1 MPSPL
6 QFQQAG
12 SSSLFLL
19 PGLVNTTMGTG
30 ADQEIC
36 KEKALE
42 KHNDSIALAK
52 QWVIME
58 GDSTELCDS
67 DSIDQSSFEGSN
79 DSVASSPSSEMMEDA
94 TSSTSSSSTSYD
106 GPLSELSELMA
117 QLPIKRGLS
126 KFYQGKSQ
134 TFASLESVKSLED
147 LAKRGRPKRRRKM
160 ESSKSYGGG
169 LDKQIIYSPQ
179 AAILK
184 KSSRVSLVSSIDR
197 KGTLYL
203 SSFGTSIPVQKSF

>member
-1 MPSPL
+1 MD
-6 QFQQAG
+6 
-12 SSSLFLL
+12 
-19 PGLVNTTMGTG
+19 TG
-30 ADQEIC
+30 ANQEIC
-36 KEKALE
+36 QEKALE
-42 KHNDSIALAK
+42 KHNDSNALAK

-58 GDSTELCDS
+58 GDCTESCDS

-79 DSVASSPSSEMMEDA
+79 DSVALSSSSSDMMEDA
-94 TSSTSSSSTSYD
+94 TSSTSSSSSSSTSYD
-106 GPLSELSELMA
+106 GPLYELSELMA

-147 LAKRGRPKRRRKM
+147 LAKRGRPKRRKMM

-169 LDKQIIYSPQ
+169 LDKQIIYSPK
-179 AAILK
+179 AAVLK
-184 KSSRVSLVSSIDR
+184 KSSRVSLLSSIGR

-203 SSFGTSIPVQKSF
+203 SSFGPSNIPVQKSF

>member
-1 MPSPL
+1 M
-6 QFQQAG
+6 
-12 SSSLFLL
+12 
-19 PGLVNTTMGTG
+19 TMSG
-30 ADQEIC
+30 AEEIC
-36 KEKALE
+36 QEKALE
-42 KHNDSIALAK
+42 KHNGHCNGLKD

-58 GDSTELCDS
+58 GDSGLCDS
-67 DSIDQSSFEGSN
+67 DHSIESSFEGSH
-79 DSVASSPSSEMMEDA
+79 DSIASSSSSSDMMEDA
-94 TSSTSSSSTSYD
+94 TSSTSSSSSLSTSYD
-106 GPLSELSELMA
+106 GPLYELSELMA

-147 LAKRGRPKRRRKM
+147 LAKRGRPKRRKMM

-169 LDKQIIYSPQ
+169 LDKQIYSPK

-184 KSSRVSLVSSIDR
+184 KSSRVSLVSSIGR

-203 SSFGTSIPVQKSF
+203 SSFGTSIPVQKNLSNV

>member
-1 MPSPL
+1 MHSPL

-12 SSSLFLL
+12 SSSSLFLL
-19 PGLVNTTMGTG
+19 PGFVNTAMGTG

-36 KEKALE
+36 QEKALE
-42 KHNDSIALAK
+42 KHNDSMALAK

-58 GDSTELCDS
+58 D
-67 DSIDQSSFEGSN
+67 
-79 DSVASSPSSEMMEDA
+79 MMEDA
-94 TSSTSSSSTSYD
+94 TSSTSSSSSSTSCD
-106 GPLSELSELMA
+106 GPLYELSELMA

-147 LAKRGRPKRRRKM
+147 LAKRGKPKRRRMM

-169 LDKQIIYSPQ
+169 LDKQIIYSPK

-184 KSSRVSLVSSIDR
+184 KSSRVSLVSSIGR